1 MIFWSLKPQ
10 DDLCNI
16 ITTSA
21 QLKQPHFPKKI
32 SPNIIHQIGG
42 TGFQKPTKRQLHC
55 RHPTAPAFHSVMSRQ
70 RFYQRVVF
78 LCSRNLCCFLTKKTN
93 WLIYLDLTT
102 FQPVFNS
109 LILCGFLVLPC
120 VGFFLILY
128 LNRSGKDADQEQVKS
143 VSIQPMREGDQQ
155 NIPPFK
161 SRGATLVKHYDST
174 KFGIVDPKICGDICI
189 YLQIYILCYYI
200 IYIYICKYI
209 QC

>member
-1 MIFWSLKPQ
+1 MFHDNLPLLIVKHDTYWNYDDFHLLMILWSLKPQ
-10 DDLCNI
+10 NDFCNI

-32 SPNIIHQIGG
+32 SPKIIHQIGG

-78 LCSRNLCCFLTKKTN
+78 LCSRNLCLFLTKTKTN

-120 VGFFLILY
+120 VVFFDPL
-128 LNRSGKDADQEQVKS
+128 
-143 VSIQPMREGDQQ
+143 PQQ
-155 NIPPFK
+155 IWKRCRPGTGHIGINPTNAWG
-161 SRGATLVKHYDST
+161 RST
-174 KFGIVDPKICGDICI
+174 K
-189 YLQIYILCYYI
+189 YSTLQN
-200 IYIYICKYI
+200 
-209 QC
+209 